1 MLHRLAFGLRKKDT
15 YEELINYL
23 LNDQEKINYPNRY
36 AKQLRESPY
45 LTQLDGEGMGEMEL
59 QQENKIKEEQR
70 TNTIRQAAATTN
82 QSVSGI
88 RAEMHHRE
96 TFSQASQATP
106 ATPDVIMTANDG
118 SQTDKATYANAGTGS
133 DDLPKP
139 PPGGGR
145 IQVDGGSQTSGLPP
159 PEHYVHLHSHGGG
172 PPPPPPDQARIRIS
186 TSDTGTPAP
195 QAAASSSSGNPP
207 PQPPGYG
214 AAVRNKKI
222 YNPYAKVA
230 ASSGNPVYF
239 NIGDHPTPGRTAL
252 AHEQDTEMAQQQQ
265 WQDKE
270 DKRAQNT
277 SAIRQHLMET
287 DNAPVQVKRSAD
299 AASRSV
305 AQHMLDLNTQAA
317 NARRQRELQV
327 RDDEKAIRLAMRQA
341 DTVEKRKLAEAKR
354 AESESKKEQQASAK
368 REKSQAKA
376 EADAQKKQVEAQRA
390 EIELQVENDKAIQ
403 EATKEDVVV
412 KKNKKPPSASPKPK
426 AKAKKSESVEP
437 EHRSFSRATNFVSEP
452 GSRSRSRTNGVI
464 LPTTE
469 EVVKRGRGRPKSIV
483 AINDSTETKPRGR
496 PKNKSVEPEKEI
508 EKRGRGRPRTK
519 SVIVA

>member
-96 TFSQASQATP
+96 TFSQSAQATP
-106 ATPDVIMTANDG
+106 ATPDVIMTANDE
-118 SQTDKATYANAGTGS
+118 SQTDNATYANAGTGS

-214 AAVRNKKI
+214 AAVRNKKL
-222 YNPYAKVA
+222 YNPYTKVA

-277 SAIRQHLMET
+277 SAMRQHLMET

-305 AQHMLDLNTQAA
+305 AQHMSDLNTQAA
-317 NARRQRELQV
+317 RARRQRELQV
-327 RDDEKAIRLAMRQA
+327 RDDEKAIRLAMKHT
-341 DTVEKRKLAEAKR
+341 DT
-354 AESESKKEQQASAK
+354 
-368 REKSQAKA
+368 
-376 EADAQKKQVEAQRA
+376 
-390 EIELQVENDKAIQ
+390 ELQVKNDKAIQ
-403 EATKEDVVV
+403 EATKEDVVG

-452 GSRSRSRTNGVI
+452 GSRSRSRTKGGIV
-464 LPTTE
+464 LPTKEEGDTE
-469 EVVKRGRGRPKSIV
+469 STAAVRKGRGPG
-483 AINDSTETKPRGR
+483 N
-496 PKNKSVEPEKEI
+496 KNIREI
-508 EKRGRGRPRTK
+508 SKGCITGKRKTDE
-519 SVIVA
+519 

>member
-96 TFSQASQATP
+96 TFSQAAQATP

-118 SQTDKATYANAGTGS
+118 SQTDNATYANAGTGS

-172 PPPPPPDQARIRIS
+172 PPPPAPDQARIRIS
-186 TSDTGTPAP
+186 TSDRGTSSSPP
-195 QAAASSSSGNPP
+195 QEAASSSGNPP

-214 AAVRNKKI
+214 AAARKKKI
-222 YNPYAKVA
+222 INPYDKVA
-230 ASSGNPVYF
+230 AGNPVYF

-265 WQDKE
+265 WHDKE
-270 DKRAQNT
+270 DKRAQNK
-277 SAIRQHLMET
+277 AAMRQNLMET

-305 AQHMLDLNTQAA
+305 AQHMLDQNQLAA
-317 NARRQRELQV
+317 KARRQR
-327 RDDEKAIRLAMRQA
+327 
-341 DTVEKRKLAEAKR
+341 
-354 AESESKKEQQASAK
+354 
-368 REKSQAKA
+368 
-376 EADAQKKQVEAQRA
+376 
-390 EIELQVENDKAIQ
+390 
-403 EATKEDVVV
+403 
-412 KKNKKPPSASPKPK
+412 
-426 AKAKKSESVEP
+426 
-437 EHRSFSRATNFVSEP
+437 
-452 GSRSRSRTNGVI
+452 
-464 LPTTE
+464 
-469 EVVKRGRGRPKSIV
+469 
-483 AINDSTETKPRGR
+483 
-496 PKNKSVEPEKEI
+496 
-508 EKRGRGRPRTK
+508 
-519 SVIVA
+519 

>member
-96 TFSQASQATP
+96 TFSQAAQ
-106 ATPDVIMTANDG
+106 ATPDVTMTANDG

-172 PPPPPPDQARIRIS
+172 PPPPAPDQARIRIS

-195 QAAASSSSGNPP
+195 QAASSSSSSGNPP

-214 AAVRNKKI
+214 AAVRNKKL
-222 YNPYAKVA
+222 YNPYTKA
-230 ASSGNPVYF
+230 AAAANTVYF

-277 SAIRQHLMET
+277 SAMRQHLMET
-287 DNAPVQVKRSAD
+287 DNAPVQVKRAAH

-305 AQHMLDLNTQAA
+305 AQRMLDLNTQAA
-317 NARRQRELQV
+317 KARRQR
-327 RDDEKAIRLAMRQA
+327 
-341 DTVEKRKLAEAKR
+341 
-354 AESESKKEQQASAK
+354 
-368 REKSQAKA
+368 
-376 EADAQKKQVEAQRA
+376 
-390 EIELQVENDKAIQ
+390 
-403 EATKEDVVV
+403 
-412 KKNKKPPSASPKPK
+412 
-426 AKAKKSESVEP
+426 
-437 EHRSFSRATNFVSEP
+437 
-452 GSRSRSRTNGVI
+452 
-464 LPTTE
+464 
-469 EVVKRGRGRPKSIV
+469 
-483 AINDSTETKPRGR
+483 
-496 PKNKSVEPEKEI
+496 
-508 EKRGRGRPRTK
+508 
-519 SVIVA
+519 